1 MLKLI
6 IGNKVYSSWS
16 LRGWLAVKQS
26 GLPFEEVVVSLY
38 GDDWDARRKQP
49 DLVPSAG
56 KVPMLWDDDIPVW
69 DSLAIID
76 YLDAQTGGTKFWPV
90 GRAAQA
96 LARSM
101 CAEMH
106 AGYTALRSA
115 HSMNLR
121 LKLSVTPSSEVQAD
135 IDRIMALWEQART
148 RFGGDGEYLFG
159 AFSAADIMFAPV
171 VTRFES
177 YGLPVTPL
185 ARSYMDAVYAH
196 CFMEE
201 WLEGA
206 AKEDMVIPKFEP
218 ASAG

>member
-38 GDDWDARRKQP
+38 DDDWDARRRDP
-49 DLVPSAG
+49 DLIPSGG

-76 YLDAQTGGTKFWPV
+76 YLDPQSGGTKFWPV
-90 GRAAQA
+90 GRPALA

-121 LKLSVTPSSEVQAD
+121 LKLDCRPTPEVQSD

-148 RFGGDGEYLFG
+148 RFGNDGEFLFG
-159 AFSAADIMFAPV
+159 AFSAVDIMFAPV
-171 VTRFES
+171 VTRLHN
-177 YGLPVTPL
+177 YGLPVTTIGR
-185 ARSYMDAVYAH
+185 AYMDAVYAH

-201 WLEGA
+201 WMDSA
-206 AKEDMVIPKFEP
+206 AAETIVIERFEP
-218 ASAG
+218 ASA